1 MNIED
6 FSRLLREAMNC
17 ASAIEAGRVMTL
29 VDQHEAGFDL
39 VQERILD
46 LVRKRAGI
54 VPIAKGDSPPQRLN
68 SLRLGTTYPGVRQAA
83 LRKLVLDNEDQIADL
98 AGRLLSVRLKRDLAL
113 AELEMEAARSQEVK
127 EARAERRRDKLYAEV
142 AAAADYL
149 HEAHGVTCHHWKA
162 AGEEQLAA
170 IAAVLWQ
177 APAGPRAPQDEQ
189 QS

>member
-6 FSRLLREAMNC
+6 FSRLLRELLTYAP
-17 ASAIEAGRVMTL
+17 AIEAGEIVTL

-54 VPIAKGDSPPQRLN
+54 LPIGKGDSPPQRLN

-83 LRKLVLDNEDQIADL
+83 LRKLVLDNQDQIADL
-98 AGRLLSVRLKRDLAL
+98 AGRLLSVRLRRDLAL
-113 AELEMEAARSQEVK
+113 AELEMEADRSREVK
-127 EARAERRRDKLYAEV
+127 EARAERRRDQLYAEV
-142 AAAADYL
+142 AAVADHLY
-149 HEAHGVTCHHWKA
+149 EAHGVTCHHWKA

-170 IAAVLWQ
+170 VAAVLWQ
-177 APAGPRAPQDEQ
+177 APAGPRAVRDEQ